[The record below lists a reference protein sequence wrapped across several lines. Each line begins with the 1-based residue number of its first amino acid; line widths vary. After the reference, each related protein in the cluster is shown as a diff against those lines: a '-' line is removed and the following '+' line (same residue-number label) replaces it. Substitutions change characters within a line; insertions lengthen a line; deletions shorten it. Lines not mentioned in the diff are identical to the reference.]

1 MRNLKIGIEVHVQL
15 NTKSKLF
22 CSCSNL
28 GSDEPNSRTCAT
40 CLGHPGSK
48 PILNKEAFEKAIK
61 VAIALGCKI
70 NNKTFFSRKSYF
82 YPDLAKNFQISQYE
96 IPVGLDGKFE
106 GIGIRRL
113 HLEEDPA
120 ALIHKGN
127 TCLIDYNRSG
137 TPLIEIVTEPDFKS
151 PNDVR
156 LFLRK
161 MITMLTYLDVYYRK
175 EESTLK
181 ADANISVHGERVEI
195 KNINGLKEIERAL
208 EYEAKRQETELQE
221 QQETRGWDSEK
232 GKTYSMRVKESEDDY
247 GYIFEPDLPLF
258 EISKELMEKLK
269 KEIPELGADKSKRY
283 RKDYK
288 LDEQTAEVIS
298 NDINLAELYEYTIEK
313 GIKAEL
319 AAKWLRRD
327 LLGFLSYD
335 DKELKDVSLNQDS
348 IVDLLKLIQENKIT
362 DEVARKLLLDLIKE
376 DFDVKKRVKKEKLE
390 IIFDEGILEKACRE
404 VIKENSDAVEKVKKG
419 DEKVLNFLMGHVM
432 KKTKGVG
439 RPDVIIRILKR
450 LI

>member
-1 MRNLKIGIEVHVQL
+1 MKIGIEVHVQL

-48 PILNKEAFEKAIK
+48 PALNKEAFEKAIK

-258 EISKELMEKLK
+258 EISKELLEKLK

>member
-28 GSDEPNSRTCAT
+28 ESDEPNSRTCAT

-48 PILNKEAFEKAIK
+48 PVLNKKAFEKAIK

-70 NNKTFFSRKSYF
+70 NKETFFSRKSYF

-96 IPVGLDGKFE
+96 IPIGLAGKFE
-106 GIGIRRL
+106 GINIRRL

-120 ALIHKGN
+120 ALIHKGSIS
-127 TCLIDYNRSG
+127 LIDYNRSG

-151 PNDVR
+151 PNEVR

-161 MITMLTYLDVYYRK
+161 LITMLTYLDVYHK
-175 EESTLK
+175 KGDSTLK

-195 KNINGLKEIERAL
+195 KNVNGLKDIERAL

-221 QQETRGWDSEK
+221 KQETRGWDSEK
-232 GKTYSMRVKESEDDY
+232 GKTYLMRVKESENDY
-247 GYIFEPDLPLF
+247 GYIFEPDLPVF
-258 EISKELMEKLK
+258 EISKELLEKIK
-269 KEIPELGADKSKRY
+269 REIPELSIDKNKRY
-283 RKDYK
+283 KK
-288 LDEQTAEVIS
+288 QHNLDDETAEVLS
-298 NDINLAELYEYTIEK
+298 NDINLAELYEYLIEK
-313 GIKAEL
+313 GIKPEI

-327 LLGFLSYD
+327 LLGFLAYD
-335 DKELKDVSLNQDS
+335 EKELKDISLNQNHLF
-348 IVDLLKLIQENKIT
+348 DLLKLVQENKIT
-362 DEVARKLLLDLIKE
+362 DDVGKKLLLELIKE
-376 DFDVKKRVKKEKLE
+376 DFDVDKKVKKEGLE
-390 IIFDEGILEKACRE
+390 SVSDEGVLEKACKE
-404 VIKENSDAVEKVKKG
+404 VIKENQDAVEKVKKG
-419 DEKVLNFLMGHVM
+419 DEKVLNFLMGQVM
-432 KKTKGVG
+432 RKTKGVG
-439 RPDVIIRILKR
+439 RPDVIIRILKK